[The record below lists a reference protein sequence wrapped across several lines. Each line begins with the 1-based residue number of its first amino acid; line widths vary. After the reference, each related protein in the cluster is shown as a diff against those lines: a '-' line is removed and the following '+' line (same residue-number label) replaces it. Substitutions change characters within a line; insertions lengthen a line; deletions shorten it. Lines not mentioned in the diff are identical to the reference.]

1 MGKHSGLI
9 LQDLTFVHVGN
20 DDYLDSNG
28 NVNFTKCWL
37 QFDILVQMR
46 RFRNWLVTFF
56 PSPLQLFKLRFKCFL
71 TLKNC
76 KERVFVCACLLEK
89 TTDLNP

>member
-1 MGKHSGLI
+1 MMWYFIFFTIYIYLYLYLTILFYFLFPAHLTQTTLSGLI

-20 DDYLDSNG
+20 EDYLDNEG

-46 RFRNWLVTFF
+46 RFRNW
-56 PSPLQLFKLRFKCFL
+56 
-71 TLKNC
+71 
-76 KERVFVCACLLEK
+76 
-89 TTDLNP
+89 